1 MAIGDPNQLPMG
13 MAGPLNLTPQPSY
26 TPPPVPFG
34 YGQMQGMPALSRNP
48 NYGVPSGIG
57 SLLGGQ
63 NPMMA
68 PQAGAFLSP
77 QAPVSTNALAGTNPF
92 TGQAFQTFTAG
103 DVTQAASDYRAT
115 QAELARQAEEA
126 RIAEEARVAEQARQA
141 ELLRQ
146 AEEKAAAEAAA
157 KAEADRIAAEQA
169 AEAARIAQEQEA
181 ARIAA
186 EQAAEAERVAQ
197 EQAAAAE
204 AEAKAKADA
213 DAAAQKKAQEEAAQK
228 AAEEAAAKI
237 ASGEVVMPT
246 REEIAASVRSS
257 TGMGGDKGGPGGVL
271 PVGGV
276 AIAPVEPPMAG
287 GFVDDIRP
295 QVPIESGIGS
305 LIGVGRPDAAGRGV
319 IPPPPPMITKRNTEE
334 MVGIPM
340 SPIRPSPIRMPSLL
354 EIQEPMI
361 PIGVNALDR
370 EGSINI
376 PPPPPPVVR
385 PPMPPPP
392 PPPVATPSVA
402 RPVVVD
408 APPPP
413 PLPIRR
419 PPPLPKP
426 PPIPVNVAKKP
437 TPAVIPEIDL
447 DAIRRRVAEIKPEP
461 KVVLPT
467 PRKGRKPITQ
477 AIPTRAKEIPA
488 ISTAG
493 ALQSALQI
501 QAPPKPNT
509 QQVETKPKTRKKQQ
523 PKKRRGRRGARGRG

>member
-1 MAIGDPNQLPMG
+1 MVVEPAVVSTGGI
-13 MAGPLNLTPQPSY
+13 SS
-26 TPPPVPFG
+26 PVPGRDF
-34 YGQMQGMPALSRNP
+34 
-48 NYGVPSGIG
+48 I
-57 SLLGGQ
+57 
-63 NPMMA
+63 
-68 PQAGAFLSP
+68 
-77 QAPVSTNALAGTNPF
+77 
-92 TGQAFQTFTAG
+92 
-103 DVTQAASDYRAT
+103 
-115 QAELARQAEEA
+115 
-126 RIAEEARVAEQARQA
+126 
-141 ELLRQ
+141 
-146 AEEKAAAEAAA
+146 
-157 KAEADRIAAEQA
+157 
-169 AEAARIAQEQEA
+169 
-181 ARIAA
+181 
-186 EQAAEAERVAQ
+186 
-197 EQAAAAE
+197 
-204 AEAKAKADA
+204 
-213 DAAAQKKAQEEAAQK
+213 
-228 AAEEAAAKI
+228 
-237 ASGEVVMPT
+237 
-246 REEIAASVRSS
+246 
-257 TGMGGDKGGPGGVL
+257 
-271 PVGGV
+271 
-276 AIAPVEPPMAG
+276 
-287 GFVDDIRP
+287 P
-295 QVPIESGIGS
+295 QVPIDESGIGS

-426 PPIPVNVAKKP
+426 PPTPVNVAKKP